1 MFGYDIYAFGRMI
14 RDSVR
19 TDAYAEALRRSV
31 RTNSVV
37 LDMGTGV
44 GIWALLACQFGARKV
59 YAVDP
64 NDAIQIAREIAAAN
78 GYADRIE
85 FVQELTTRVTL
96 PEPADVIVTD
106 MHGIVPMFEQSL
118 PAIID
123 ARRRLLAPGGKMI
136 PEKDTLWAAPVQA
149 PESYDNVVLPW
160 ANDPYGFEWGPA
172 LRIAANDWFKIKD
185 KITPVE
191 FFGEPKCWATLDY
204 RTLESPNVAGELSW
218 TATRDGIGHGLAVW
232 FDTLLVDGVA
242 FSNAPGCPET
252 IFGQAFFPW
261 SEPVSISK
269 GDTIS
274 AVLRCDLVGNYHLW
288 RWQTTVSDPRQA
300 GKLKADFKQSTFFG
314 MPLSSSLNKRAP
326 DHVPRLNQD
335 GEIRQFVLSLMN
347 GGNSLETI
355 ITQTT
360 IQFANCFGS
369 SSDAGSVVAELLEKY
384 TEPPDRPGGNDTSER
399 NPTFLSIDSPG

>member
-1 MFGYDIYAFGRMI
+1 MLGYDIYAFGRMI

-64 NDAIQIAREIAAAN
+64 NDAIQIAQEIAAAN
-78 GYADRIE
+78 GYTDRIE
-85 FVQELTTRVTL
+85 FVQELTTKLTL

-136 PEKDTLWAAPVQA
+136 PEKDTLWAAPAQA

-160 ANDPYGFEWGPA
+160 ANHPYGLKWGPA
-172 LRIAANDWFKIKD
+172 QRIAANDWFKIKE
-185 KITPVE
+185 KITPAD

-204 RTLESPNVAGELSW
+204 RTLNSPNVAGELSW
-218 TATRDGIGHGLAVW
+218 TATRAGIGHGLVVW
-232 FDTLLVDGVA
+232 FDTLLVDEVA
-242 FSNAPGCPET
+242 FSNAPGSRET

-261 SEPVSISK
+261 SEPISISK

-274 AVLRCDLVGNYHLW
+274 VVLRCDLVGNYHLW
-288 RWQTTVSDPRQA
+288 RWQTTVSDHGQA
-300 GKLKADFKQSTFFG
+300 GKVKADFKQSTFFG
-314 MPLSSSLNKRAP
+314 MPLSSSRIKRAL
-326 DHVPRLNQD
+326 DHIPKLSQD

-347 GGNSLETI
+347 GKNSLETI
-355 ITQTT
+355 ITQATM
-360 IQFANCFGS
+360 QFANRSGS
-369 SSDAGSVVAELLEKY
+369 RSDASGVVAELLERY
-384 TEPPDRPGGNDTSER
+384 TE
-399 NPTFLSIDSPG
+399 

>member
-1 MFGYDIYAFGRMI
+1 MLGYDIYAFSRMI

-44 GIWALLACQFGARKV
+44 GIWALLACQFDARKV
-59 YAVDP
+59 YAIDP
-64 NDAIQIAREIAAAN
+64 NDAIKIAREIAAAN

-85 FVQELTTRVTL
+85 FIQELTTKVTL
-96 PEPADVIVTD
+96 AEPADVIVSD
-106 MHGIVPMFEQSL
+106 LHGIVPMFEQSL

-136 PEKDTLWAAPVQA
+136 PEKDSLWAVPVRA

-160 ANDPYGFEWGPA
+160 ANDPYGFKWAPA
-172 LRIAANDWFKIKD
+172 KRIAANEWFKLKD
-185 KITPVE
+185 KTTPVE

-204 RTLESPNVAGELSW
+204 RILESPNVAGTLSW
-218 TATRDGIGHGLAVW
+218 TATRTGIGHGLAVW
-232 FDTLLVDGVA
+232 FETVLMDGVG
-242 FSNAPGCPET
+242 FSNAPGGPET

-274 AVLRCDLVGNYHLW
+274 LVLRCDLVANYHLW
-288 RWQTTVSDPRQA
+288 RWQTTVSDSEQA
-300 GKLKADFKQSTFFG
+300 GKVKADFKQSTFFG
-314 MPLSSSLNKRAP
+314 MPLSSALIRRAP
-326 DHVPRLNQD
+326 DHVPRLSHD

-347 GGNSLETI
+347 GRNSLETI
-355 ITQTT
+355 INQTN
-360 IQFANCFGS
+360 IQFATRFGS
-369 SSDAGSVVAELLEKY
+369 GSDASSVVAELMEKY
-384 TEPPDRPGGNDTSER
+384 TE
-399 NPTFLSIDSPG
+399 